1 MNLVDNTQNEIKTT
15 IITTHLPIEE
25 QKIEYYTLIKS
36 EIGKPIK
43 IWTEAWEVLETVNLQ
58 SVITYDTMGSVDDI
72 VVLSDVKFSE
82 AVVDR
87 IRNAVEK

>member
-1 MNLVDNTQNEIKTT
+1 MKTT

-25 QKIEYYTLIKS
+25 QQIEYYTLIKS

-43 IWTEAWEVLETVNLQ
+43 IWTEEWEVLETVNLQ

-87 IRNAVEK
+87 IRNAVEKEVKNVGGDQG